1 MATVTIK
8 IDNKI
13 KMDRGHMNLRT
24 AHQEQFICSRRK
36 IERGE
41 GVFHSA
47 STLGEKKNKN
57 QPLNVVVFTKRVL
70 WLPNTQRTKKALNGY
85 FLSYFAL
92 KKKKGYGSLSGS
104 HASYMWPQEPIH
116 SNSLSTAGV
125 PSAVS
130 PKWY

>member
-13 KMDRGHMNLRT
+13 KMDRGHMNLRM
-24 AHQEQFICSRRK
+24 AHQEQFISSRRK

-47 STLGEKKNKN
+47 STKKKKKN
-57 QPLNVVVFTKRVL
+57 QPLKVVVFTKRVL
-70 WLPNTQRTKKALNGY
+70 WLPYTQRTKKAVNGY

-92 KKKKGYGSLSGS
+92 KKKKKKS
-104 HASYMWPQEPIH
+104 IR
-116 SNSLSTAGV
+116 
-125 PSAVS
+125 
-130 PKWY
+130 

>member
-24 AHQEQFICSRRK
+24 AHQEQFISSRRK

-47 STLGEKKNKN
+47 ST
-57 QPLNVVVFTKRVL
+57 
-70 WLPNTQRTKKALNGY
+70 
-85 FLSYFAL
+85 
-92 KKKKGYGSLSGS
+92 KKKKNS
-104 HASYMWPQEPIH
+104 H
-116 SNSLSTAGV
+116 
-125 PSAVS
+125 
-130 PKWY
+130 